1 MFILFGFRRTARRL
15 GVLLLVCHACGGQYA
30 AVLDRVVTKFTVFF
44 IPLFPVRVRR
54 TLTCTRCARTAT
66 ISKAEA
72 ARLLRE
78 SPRA

>member
-15 GVLLLVCHACGGQYA
+15 GVLLLVCHVCGAQCA
-30 AVLDRVVTKFTVFF
+30 AVLDRVVTKFTLFF

-54 TLTCTRCARTAT
+54 TLTCTRCAQTAKLP
-66 ISKAEA
+66 KADA
-72 ARLLRE
+72 DRLLRE